1 MKQPLS
7 ATSAAQLTWPSER
20 RPAHGTTAPR
30 IHSRDLF
37 GNADEIEIEHG
48 DVRYRLRKT
57 QLGKLIMT
65 K

>member
-1 MKQPLS
+1 MP
-7 ATSAAQLTWPSER
+7 T
-20 RPAHGTTAPR
+20 PR

-37 GNADEIEIEHG
+37 GSADEIEIEHG